1 MKKII
6 LFTFL
11 LFIAFGATAQLAD
24 NSSETPSFRSYKQTL
39 KVFPNPA
46 TECFQ
51 LTDKNDSVDQ
61 INIYN
66 IVGKKM
72 KTFEVEDDKKYYLNQ
87 FPKGMYLVQLVGHNN
102 KVISTQR
109 LNVKK
114 P

>member
-6 LFTFL
+6 LYSFL
-11 LFIAFGATAQLAD
+11 LILAFGASAQLAD
-24 NSSETPSFRSYKQTL
+24 NSSEVPSFRSYKQAL

-46 TECFQ
+46 TEYFQ
-51 LTDKNDSVDQ
+51 LTDKDNSVDQ

-87 FPKGMYLVQLVGHNN
+87 FPKGMYLVQLVLSLIH
-102 KVISTQR
+102 I
-109 LNVKK
+109 
-114 P
+114 

>member
-11 LFIAFGATAQLAD
+11 FFISLAAFAQSAQSTSD
-24 NSSETPSFRSYKQTL
+24 VPSFRSTKVL
-39 KVFPNPA
+39 KIFPNPA
-46 TECFQ
+46 TEFFM
-51 LTDKNDSVDQ
+51 LNDLNEQVAE

-66 IVGKKM
+66 IVGRKM
-72 KTFEVEDDKKYYLNQ
+72 KTIQVTAGKKYYLDN
-87 FPKGMYLVQLVGHNN
+87 FPKGMYLLQLVGHDT
-102 KVISTQR
+102 KIIATHR

>member
-6 LFTFL
+6 LLSFL
-11 LFIAFGATAQLAD
+11 FFMAFAASAQLAQ
-24 NSSETPSFRSYKQTL
+24 NTSGTPSYRSYKQTL

-46 TECFQ
+46 TEYFQ
-51 LTDKNDSVDQ
+51 LNDRNNSVDQ

-72 KTFEVEDDKKYYLNQ
+72 GSFNVEEGKKYYLDQ
-87 FPKGMYLVQLVGHNN
+87 LPKGMYLLQLISDD
-102 KVISTQR
+102 KKIISTQR

>member
-6 LFTFL
+6 LFTFIF
-11 LFIAFGATAQLAD
+11 FIAFGASAQLAD
-24 NSSETPSFRSYKQTL
+24 NASDVPSFRSYKKAL
-39 KVFPNPA
+39 KIFPNPA
-46 TECFQ
+46 TEYFQ
-51 LTDKNDSVDQ
+51 LTDRNDSVDQ

-72 KTFEVEDDKKYYLNQ
+72 RTFEVEDDKKYYLNQ
-87 FPKGMYLVQLVGHNN
+87 FPKGMYLIQLVDHNN
-102 KVISTQR
+102 KIISTQR

>member
-11 LFIAFGATAQLAD
+11 FFIAFGASAQLAD
-24 NSSETPSFRSYKQTL
+24 NASELNSFRIYKQAL

-46 TECFQ
+46 TEYFQ
-51 LTDKNDSVDQ
+51 LTDKKDAVDQ

-72 KTFEVEDDKKYYLNQ
+72 KTFDVENDKKYYLDQ
-87 FPKGMYLVQLVGHNN
+87 FPKGMYLIQLVGHNN
-102 KVISTQR
+102 KIISTQR
-109 LNVKK
+109 LNIKK

>member
-6 LFTFL
+6 LYSF
-11 LFIAFGATAQLAD
+11 LFILAFGASAQLAD
-24 NSSETPSFRSYKQTL
+24 NASEVPSFRSYKQAL

-46 TECFQ
+46 TEYFQ
-51 LTDKNDSVDQ
+51 LSDKNDSVDQ

-72 KTFEVEDDKKYYLNQ
+72 RTFEVEDDKKYYLDQ

-102 KVISTQR
+102 KIISTQR

>member
-11 LFIAFGATAQLAD
+11 FFVSFAASAQLAQNLSD
-24 NSSETPSFRSYKQTL
+24 SPSFRSNKAL

-46 TECFQ
+46 TEYFM
-51 LTDKNDSVDQ
+51 LKDRDKNVAE

-66 IVGKKM
+66 IVGRKM
-72 KTFEVEDDKKYYLNQ
+72 KTFNVTAGKKYYLDN
-87 FPKGMYLVQLVGHNN
+87 FPKGMYLLQLVGHDT
-102 KVISTQR
+102 KIIATHR
-109 LNVKK
+109 LNVRK